1 MALPTSGP
9 LSMNAI
15 AQELLQVHDF
25 TTPYS
30 LRTLSNYAGFSTP
43 DAISEFYGYSAVP
56 AASLSYAFNQNSPAG
71 GSMEVYKNKVL
82 VINPSSTTNGTIS
95 ASSGESFDVNVYAY
109 AYAGFFTANARIMY
123 PNTFAGSLVANVA
136 TRGYAAASYSF
147 TWDGTNATITGY
159 SSQY

>member
-15 AQELLQVHDF
+15 AQELLLQHDF

-43 DAISEFYGYSAVP
+43 DAMSEFYGYGAAP
-56 AASLSYAFNQNSPAG
+56 AATLSYAFNQSSEAG

-109 AYAGFFTANARIMY
+109 SYAVFTANARIMY
-123 PNTFAGSLVANVA
+123 PNTFAGSLVANVTA
-136 TRGYAAASYSF
+136 GGYAAASYTF